1 MVCSSTDV
9 FSCFTCSLFTDS
21 LNLTQTPGG
30 YFGPCTVRPNV
41 IFIFCTFQHLSTQEI
56 FNVLVLLS
64 SLNYFYLK
72 QTSCCEVD
80 FYFLCFKSF
89 AFKQKQKKLQN
100 RILGSL

>member
-41 IFIFCTFQHLSTQEI
+41 IFIFCTGVSHGFGIGVKKKNEQKRMKWYSKKKQY
-56 FNVLVLLS
+56 LV
-64 SLNYFYLK
+64 
-72 QTSCCEVD
+72 
-80 FYFLCFKSF
+80 
-89 AFKQKQKKLQN
+89 FKQEVQKQL
-100 RILGSL
+100 L